1 MGLRCWRWDLL
12 NRCPLLGYRTPF
24 RWEFLASV
32 GGFSLEVMTQS
43 EHDTY
48 LDAISDREL
57 TVSQSTSRAV
67 LLLGGLLLLNLLSPL
82 ILILIWA
89 YTFFVPEIVV
99 GFLGLMM
106 GLVISEYAAIWLWL
120 RSFASNASKRI
131 VLGNVLSF
139 ASTVTC
145 FLLPAIFY
153 SWGGLD
159 PIESTLGM
167 LLGVAF
173 YWVQGIAISLMIYPM
188 NLFLGKSSRSNK
200 SRRQFS
206 IRFLLVSMIAAAIL
220 SLVGKGV
227 VQAIRQA
234 DSISNPLALETLGYS
249 AFWMVWTIP
258 WHTLISSLQLGCR
271 FSRYYRYYNTA
282 WWITIVLGPALC
294 ALSGSLMYGYL
305 TWQDSMPSTRGI
317 LFFYTVAVGH
327 VLGLSMVID
336 LLPSQRALDQQET

>member
-1 MGLRCWRWDLL
+1 
-12 NRCPLLGYRTPF
+12 
-24 RWEFLASV
+24 
-32 GGFSLEVMTQS
+32 MTQS

-67 LLLGGLLLLNLLSPL
+67 LLFGGLLLLNLLSPL
-82 ILILIWA
+82 ILIVIWA
-89 YTFFVPEIVV
+89 FTFFVPEIVV
-99 GFLGLMM
+99 GFLGLML

-120 RSFASNASKRI
+120 RSFASNPSKRI
-131 VLGNVLSF
+131 VLGTVLSF
-139 ASTVTC
+139 ASTVTF

-159 PIESTLGM
+159 PIESILGM

-188 NLFLGKSSRSNK
+188 NLFLGKSSSSNK

-206 IRFLLVSMIAAAIL
+206 IRFLLMSMIAAAIL

-227 VQAIRQA
+227 VPAIRQA
-234 DSISNPLALETLGYS
+234 DWNSNPLVLETLGYS
-249 AFWMVWTIP
+249 AFWMAWTIP
-258 WHTLISSLQLGCR
+258 WHALISSLQLGCC

-305 TWQDSMPSTRGI
+305 IWQDSMPSIRGV
-317 LFFYTVAVGH
+317 LFFYTVTLGH

>member
-1 MGLRCWRWDLL
+1 MML
-12 NRCPLLGYRTPF
+12 P
-24 RWEFLASV
+24 E
-32 GGFSLEVMTQS
+32 E
-43 EHDTY
+43 DTY
-48 LDAISDREL
+48 LDTILDREL

-67 LLLGGLLLLNLLSPL
+67 LLFGGILLLNLLSPL
-82 ILILIWA
+82 ILIVIWSF
-89 YTFFVPEIVV
+89 TFFVPEIVV
-99 GFLGLMM
+99 GFLGLML

-120 RSFASNASKRI
+120 RSFASIASKRI
-131 VLGNVLSF
+131 VLGTVLSF

-145 FLLPAIFY
+145 FLFPAKFY

-159 PIESTLGM
+159 PIESILGM

-200 SRRQFS
+200 SQRQFS

-234 DSISNPLALETLGYS
+234 DSMSNPLVLDTLGYF

-258 WHTLISSLQLGCR
+258 WTALITSLHLGSR
-271 FSRYYRYYNTA
+271 FSRYYPYYNTA
-282 WWITIVLGPALC
+282 WWVTIAMGPALC
-294 ALSGSLMYGYL
+294 ALSGSLIYGYL
-305 TWQDSMPSTRGI
+305 TWQDAMPSIRGI
-317 LFFYTVAVGH
+317 LFFYAVAIGH
-327 VLGLSMVID
+327 FLGLSMVID
-336 LLPSQRALDQQET
+336 LLPSQRALDQQETR